1 MYNTICVNSKVAVLL
16 IIAIIIVCI
25 YQYTQTID
33 AKSPCPVCPSDSKK
47 VVDVVNTEEPV
58 NTGRHAP
65 VMAVHPPT
73 NISDPV
79 KDYDR
84 RKIHDPL
91 EEPTRRVARHHI
103 QPMAMRHM
111 IDLPTRGYPD
121 NYTQVGI
128 LVRTDTAN
136 TSNENRILRLF
147 GRQEFPGS
155 TRYQYYTAIGSS
167 NDSIK
172 VPIEITGNKELYD
185 DDSVNVSVLN
195 NEAYD
200 VQLHKFDAP
209 KYYPDIF

>member
-1 MYNTICVNSKVAVLL
+1 MYKTVCVNSNVAVLL
-16 IIAIIIVCI
+16 IIAIIIVAI
-25 YQYTQTID
+25 YQYTQTIND
-33 AKSPCPVCPSDSKK
+33 AKSCSSCPSCQPNANNAQQSMDET
-47 VVDVVNTEEPV
+47 VNV
-58 NTGRHAP
+58 GNHAP
-65 VMAVHPPT
+65 ILAVQSPPYF
-73 NISDPV
+73 DPV

-84 RKIHDPL
+84 RKINDPL
-91 EEPTRRVARHHI
+91 EDPTRRVARHNIH
-103 QPMAMRHM
+103 PMVMKQL

-128 LVRTDTAN
+128 LVRTDTEN

-172 VPIEITGNKELYD
+172 VPLTVTNNKELYD
-185 DDSVNVSVLN
+185 DDTITVTVLN
-195 NEAYD
+195 NETYT
-200 VQLHKFDAP
+200 VQLHEFDAP